1 MTRAWLIGAGPG
13 DVELMT
19 IKATRALAAADVVLV
34 DDLVN
39 PEVLQF
45 ARPEAEIV
53 HVGKRG
59 GRPSTPQAEII
70 AQMLA
75 CLRAGRSVARLKG
88 GDPFV
93 FGRGGEE
100 MLALEQAGITVEIIN
115 GITAGIAAASAL
127 GIPVTH
133 RGRAQGVAFVTGH
146 GAGDDEPDWR
156 ALAGSRL
163 TLVIYMGVRRLDAI
177 VAQLLDAGMAA
188 DTPCA
193 AIESATWPSQRH
205 ALATLLSLPQV
216 IKESGLGSP
225 SIIVVGD
232 VAALGKAPP
241 EATASDDD
249 KPTFALG
256 VGCKSGAT
264 ADQIEAAV
272 REALGDRPFERVRSV
287 GTIAAKIDEPG
298 LAAFC
303 ARHRL
308 RLVAFDAEAIRAC
321 FAAHPTL
328 VPSDAVRKRF
338 GVDGISEPCAL
349 LAAPEGRLVVG
360 KHRRD
365 GVTVAVAAY
374 ARAPGAASENE
385 SSADRINERTS

>member
-1 MTRAWLIGAGPG
+1 VTRAWLIGAGPG
-13 DVELMT
+13 DAELMT

-39 PEVLQF
+39 PDVLQF
-45 ARPEAEIV
+45 ARPGAEIV
-53 HVGKRG
+53 YVGKRG

-70 AQMLA
+70 AQMLGYV
-75 CLRAGRSVARLKG
+75 RAGRSVARLKG

-100 MLALEQAGITVEIIN
+100 MLALEQAGIAVEIVN
-115 GITAGIAAASAL
+115 GITAGIAAPAAL

-133 RGRAQGVAFVTGH
+133 RGLAQGVAFVTGH
-146 GAGDDEPDWR
+146 GAADEEPDWR
-156 ALAGSRL
+156 ALVGSRL

-193 AIESATWPSQRH
+193 AIESATWPDQRH
-205 ALATLLSLPQV
+205 ALATLRSLPQV
-216 IKESGLGSP
+216 VKETSLGSP

-232 VAALGKAPP
+232 VAALGKAPM
-241 EATASDDD
+241 ARMAAGGDDEM
-249 KPTFALG
+249 FALG
-256 VGCKSGAT
+256 IGCKAGAT
-264 ADQIEAAV
+264 ANQIEAAV
-272 REALGDRPFERVRSV
+272 SEAFGDRSLERVACV
-287 GTIAAKIDEPG
+287 ATIAAKMDEPG
-298 LAAFC
+298 LVAFC

-308 RLVAFDAEAIRAC
+308 RLAAFDVEAINAC
-321 FAAHPTL
+321 IAAHPTL
-328 VPSDAVRKRF
+328 ARSAAVRERF

-349 LAAPEGRLVVG
+349 LAAPGGRLVAG
-360 KHRRD
+360 KHARD
-365 GVTVAVAAY
+365 GVTVAVAAC
-374 ARAPGAASENE
+374 AQQPASAHEKE